1 MSQKKPTVMD
11 GYIRVSRRMGR
22 EGPGYI
28 SPDVQREAIQRWAD
42 YRGVTI
48 SEWHV
53 DEDES
58 GGSQNRP
65 GMRRVM
71 ERIEQGDTDGVAV
84 WKIDRFARNVHEAIR
99 DVKRMQARPEKAAHF
114 ASVTED
120 IDPTGPFGDFILT
133 IMLAVATLQRDS
145 LVEGWKIAKARAMDR
160 GAKIGPTPFGYRRRD
175 DGVLEPHPD
184 RGPIVR
190 EAFERAAERGLD
202 AAVDYLASLGI
213 VHEEGKRAG
222 SKRVWTTTTVRRV
235 LENRAYL
242 GEAIYGDRVELHA
255 HPALVERALFEA
267 AQPDPRRPRR
277 AAVHYPLS
285 GVARCAT
292 CGERMIGARGG
303 KAPDGTGLRSYR
315 CRASIT
321 TWTGAR
327 CPSPATTVADPLEAL
342 VREALSELFRET
354 WVAQDDVE
362 GDLVEAE
369 TDLKAAELELE
380 SLLTDAE
387 LRRTLGA
394 ERFRRLADSNVVAVE
409 EAQARYREAASQAAS
424 VFSVPEP
431 ELVLS
436 ATAEELGELAR
447 GGLEA
452 VVVHRGRH
460 PIRERVQIIPRGGS
474 EADAWVPQAQDAPDG
489 LVEA

>member
-1 MSQKKPTVMD
+1 MSSKKPKIMD

-42 YRGVTI
+42 YRGVSI
-48 SEWHV
+48 AEWHV

-71 ERIEQGDTDGVAV
+71 ERIEHGDTDGVAV

-99 DVKRMQARPEKAAHF
+99 DVKRMQSRPDKPAHF

-145 LVEGWKIAKARAMDR
+145 LVEGWKIAKSRAMDR
-160 GAKIGPTPFGYRRRD
+160 GVKISPTPFGYRRRE
-175 DGVLEPHPD
+175 DGILEPHPEH
-184 RGPIVR
+184 GAVVT

-202 AAVDYLASLGI
+202 AAVDYLAALGI

-222 SKRVWTTTTVRRV
+222 SERVWTTTTVRRV
-235 LENRAYL
+235 LENRTYL
-242 GEAIYGDRVELHA
+242 GEAIYGNRVERNT
-255 HPALVERALFEA
+255 HPRLVERAVFEA
-267 AQPDPRRPRR
+267 AQPDPTRRRRP
-277 AAVHYPLS
+277 AAHYPLS

-292 CGERMIGARGG
+292 CGEPMIGARGG
-303 KAPDGTGLRSYR
+303 KAPDGTGLRTYR

-321 TWTGAR
+321 TWRGDR
-327 CPSPATTVADPLEAL
+327 CPSPATTVADNLEAL
-342 VREALSELFRET
+342 VREGLSALFRQT
-354 WVAQDDVE
+354 WVARDDVE

-369 TDLKAAELELE
+369 TDLRAAELELE
-380 SLLTDAE
+380 SLLADSE
-387 LRRTLGA
+387 LRRTLGPD
-394 ERFRRLADSNVVAVE
+394 RFRRLADANVVAVE
-409 EAQARYREAASQAAS
+409 EAQTRYREAASQAAS
-424 VFSVPEP
+424 VFTVPEP
-431 ELVLS
+431 ELIAG

-447 GGLEA
+447 GGLDA
-452 VVVHRGRH
+452 VVVQRGRR
-460 PIRERVQIIPRGGS
+460 PIRERVHVIPRGGS
-474 EADAWVPQAQDAPDG
+474 EADAWVPHAQDAPDG